1 MRLHYFGRFPESI
14 QRRIKLQ
21 DIEDILVG
29 LEGELQRTIGMMRD
43 EWVELAKRIKDLKGL
58 QEFSPAR
65 VVDRE

>member
-1 MRLHYFGRFPESI
+1 
-14 QRRIKLQ
+14 
-21 DIEDILVG
+21 
-29 LEGELQRTIGMMRD
+29 MMRD